1 MTLEAKKLSIIE
13 QILAIEEEQVLD
25 AILSE
30 LAKAK
35 VTDRLDVLQEEEV
48 SYQAAQ
54 NDVDATEKEGLE
66 EEETND
72 SISKYITAIEPVL
85 DLEKI
90 KKEQGFINADKEK
103 INALIIE
110 ANIEEPIEVLL
121 ADLD

>member
-1 MTLEAKKLSIIE
+1 LEAKKLSIIE